1 MKRFKKILL
10 VSREGTGERA
20 TLARAVE
27 LAKRNRAHL
36 TLVEVVEEPPRE
48 LRMLVTAMPPAD
60 LAKLVIKE
68 RKERLEA
75 LVAPL
80 VEDGVRAA
88 ATVLYEIRFSRSS
101 GKSCARNTISSF

>member
-27 LAKRNRAHL
+27 LAKRNRARL
-36 TLVEVVEEPPRE
+36 TLIEVVEELPRNR
-48 LRMLVTAMPPAD
+48 RMLITAMPPVD
-60 LAKLVIKE
+60 LEKLIVKE

-80 VEDGVRAA
+80 LDDGVRAA
-88 ATVLYEIRFSRSS
+88 AAVLAIA
-101 GKSCARNTISSF
+101 G